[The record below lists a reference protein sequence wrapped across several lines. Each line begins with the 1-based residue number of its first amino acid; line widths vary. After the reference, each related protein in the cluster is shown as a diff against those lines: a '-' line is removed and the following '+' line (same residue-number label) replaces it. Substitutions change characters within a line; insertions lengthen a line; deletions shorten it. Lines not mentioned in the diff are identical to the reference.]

1 MRLSSPRR
9 LPLRL
14 LVLASAG
21 TLAAAPLLTP
31 RAHRPAGTGAPAALA
46 PHDIPE
52 PPSRPLL
59 AAGLAALGGAVALRR
74 HASRAPHALGE

>member
-1 MRLSSPRR
+1 MRLPPPRP

-21 TLAAAPLLTP
+21 TLAVAPLLSP
-31 RAHRPAGTGAPAALA
+31 RAPRPAGTGAPAAVA
-46 PHDIPE
+46 PHDVPD
-52 PPSRPLL
+52 PPSWPLL

-74 HASRAPHALGE
+74 HASRTPSASDA